1 MTTTKLDE
9 KHYELVS
16 QYVGMLETIKEALN
30 YVEASFTDL
39 SKTEGDR
46 VLSDVFMAIGQI
58 SESNSL
64 FKDMF
69 EGREEIQKALTA
81 FDTVTDQAWKLDG
94 QLDNNV
100 VKQSIVQE
108 NLSPAFSAWKAT
120 IESELNPYLA
130 HQASNHRGFFLFP
143 NPLML

>member
-9 KHYELVS
+9 KQYELVN
-16 QYVGMLETIKEALN
+16 QYVGMLGTIEEALN

-58 SESNSL
+58 SESNHL
-64 FKDMF
+64 LKETFDER
-69 EGREEIQKALTA
+69 EGIQNALTQ

-94 QLDNNV
+94 QLDNTEM
-100 VKQSIVQE
+100 KQNIVQE
-108 NLSPAFSAWKAT
+108 SLSPAFSAWKAT
-120 IESELNPYLA
+120 IESELNSYLA
-130 HQASNHRGFFLFP
+130 H
-143 NPLML
+143 

>member
-1 MTTTKLDE
+1 MTTKLDE
-9 KHYELVS
+9 KQYELVS
-16 QYVGMLETIKEALN
+16 QYVGMLDTIEEALK

-58 SESNSL
+58 SESNL
-64 FKDMF
+64 LLKEMF
-69 EGREEIQKALTA
+69 DGREDIQQALTG

-94 QLDNNV
+94 QLDNNT

-108 NLSPAFSAWKAT
+108 KLSPAFSKWKT
-120 IESELNPYLA
+120 SIEIELNPYLT
-130 HQASNHRGFFLFP
+130 H
-143 NPLML
+143 

>member
-1 MTTTKLDE
+1 MTTKLDE
-9 KHYELVS
+9 KQYELVQ
-16 QYVGMLETIKEALN
+16 QYVGMLDTIEEALK

-64 FKDMF
+64 LKDMF
-69 EGREEIQKALTA
+69 EREGIQKALNA

-94 QLDNNV
+94 QLENNLF
-100 VKQSIVQE
+100 KQSIVQE
-108 NLSPAFSAWKAT
+108 NLSPAFSTWKEA
-120 IESELNPYLA
+120 IETELNPYLT
-130 HQASNHRGFFLFP
+130 H
-143 NPLML
+143 